1 MDGIQVVAFDCD
13 GVMFDT
19 VQANKAFYNRILNHL
34 GRPDMTKKQFD
45 YANMHTADEVLAYLF
60 SDEKLLEAAQ
70 AYRSR
75 MSYLPFIPFMQIE
88 PYLKILLKRLRPQYK
103 TAIATNRSDSI
114 GPVLDFYG
122 LTRDFDIVVSAL
134 DVKRPKP
141 HPEQLEQIMWQ
152 YCIDPAQM
160 IYIGDSKLDELAARA
175 AGVRL
180 VAYNNL
186 ELNAD
191 YHIQGLKEVEK
202 ILGLKR
208 SNV

>member
-19 VQANKAFYNRILNHL
+19 IQANKAFYNRILNHL
-34 GRPDMTKKQFD
+34 GRPDMTTEQFD

-70 AYRSR
+70 AYRFR

-88 PYLKILLKRLRPQYK
+88 PYLKTLLKRLRPQYK

-122 LTRDFDIVVSAL
+122 LTHDFDIVVSAL
-134 DVKRPKP
+134 DVKQPKP

-152 YCIDPAQM
+152 YRIDPAQM
-160 IYIGDSKLDELAARA
+160 IYIGDSKLDEMAARA

-191 YHIQGLKEVEK
+191 YHIQGLKEVET
-202 ILGLKR
+202 ILGL
-208 SNV
+208 